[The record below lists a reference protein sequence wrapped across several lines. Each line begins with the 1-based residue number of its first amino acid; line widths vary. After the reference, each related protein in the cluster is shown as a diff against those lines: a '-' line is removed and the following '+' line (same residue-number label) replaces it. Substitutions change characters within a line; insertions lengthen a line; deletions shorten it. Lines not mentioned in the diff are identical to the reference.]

1 MVCLL
6 MIANCYKKR
15 VKMGIF
21 IDYTL
26 ALLMFLSPSF
36 VFGIEN
42 VEGNTGFFDLN
53 ILDHVL
59 ASEPERKLSL
69 NKLGL
74 NALAK
79 LVNSEEERAFL
90 QKLDHVSIVNH
101 EFEYGN
107 YLVIDDAL
115 IEVDRDLVV
124 KGWNPVLMRRL
135 DKQFSAIYL
144 KFNQELFVVGVV
156 VIALEGDK
164 VLLGNMVGTLTQKEI
179 NQIGGYFE
187 IDELKEL
194 E

>member
-1 MVCLL
+1 MVYLL

-21 IDYTL
+21 IDFTL

-36 VFGIEN
+36 VFGIES

-53 ILDHVL
+53 ILDNVL

-90 QKLDHVSIVNH
+90 QKLDHVSIVKH
-101 EFEYGN
+101 EFEYVN

-115 IEVDRDLVV
+115 VEVDRDLVV

-187 IDELKEL
+187 IDELKKL

>member
-21 IDYTL
+21 IDFTL

-74 NALAK
+74 YALAK

-90 QKLDHVSIVNH
+90 QKLDHVSIVKH
-101 EFEYGN
+101 EFEYVN

-187 IDELKEL
+187 IDELKKL

>member
-1 MVCLL
+1 
-6 MIANCYKKR
+6 
-15 VKMGIF
+15 
-21 IDYTL
+21 
-26 ALLMFLSPSF
+26 
-36 VFGIEN
+36 
-42 VEGNTGFFDLN
+42 
-53 ILDHVL
+53 
-59 ASEPERKLSL
+59 
-69 NKLGL
+69 
-74 NALAK
+74 
-79 LVNSEEERAFL
+79 
-90 QKLDHVSIVNH
+90 VSIVNH

-164 VLLGNMVGTLTQKEI
+164 VLLGNLVGTLTQKEI

-187 IDELKEL
+187 IDELKKL

>member
-1 MVCLL
+1 
-6 MIANCYKKR
+6 
-15 VKMGIF
+15 MGIF
-21 IDYTL
+21 IDFTL

-90 QKLDHVSIVNH
+90 QKLDHVSIVKH

-144 KFNQELFVVGVV
+144 KFNQELSVVGVV

>member
-15 VKMGIF
+15 VEMGIF
-21 IDYTL
+21 IDFTL
-26 ALLMFLSPSF
+26 ALLIFLSPSF
-36 VFGIEN
+36 VFGIGS
-42 VEGNTGFFDLN
+42 VEGKTGFFDLN

-164 VLLGNMVGTLTQKEI
+164 VLLGNMVGTLTKKEI